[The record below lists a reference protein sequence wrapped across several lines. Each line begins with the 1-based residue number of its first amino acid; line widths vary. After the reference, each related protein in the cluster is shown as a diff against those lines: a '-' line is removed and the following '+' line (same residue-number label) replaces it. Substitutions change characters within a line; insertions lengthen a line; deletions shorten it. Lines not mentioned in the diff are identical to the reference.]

1 MFRLTPHS
9 LQARFLLGL
18 LLILA
23 CLGGFFALSLFMH
36 LERLVEN
43 EARDRAALILA
54 QAEAVQSY
62 VRNTLRPAMYSSLP
76 GDTFVIEAM
85 STSFV
90 TRAVMNDNNLAHDR
104 FTYRRVAVGA
114 RNPAYEA
121 SEFERGIIA
130 RFRDDPELTRVED
143 VSEEDGERLFITA
156 KPVRFE
162 TACLRCHGDP
172 EQAPPVLLSM
182 YGAERGF
189 WRKTGDLAGMTM
201 VALPMDQAVSGMTE
215 AVVSFG
221 VLFAGGALALFAV
234 IHVFFNRLVVHNL
247 RRMGGVMRRHFPD
260 EADMTMPRRGH
271 PDVGIDDLL
280 GDMESLARHL
290 SEARAKL
297 RDYAA
302 NLEGMVHE
310 RTVDL
315 ATEATA
321 RRTDVELFVG
331 LLDRLNR
338 SSGKGELLAASLAL
352 VARRFGADRAAYAC
366 VLSASDFHAWPDRA
380 VRPELPPD
388 WHDLAAEG
396 APRLTPRAWFI
407 PVQTSD
413 TTRGLL
419 CLYWDADHASGPGT
433 ADLAQA
439 VGRQLGIAMD
449 NLDALDNLL
458 RQNALLDS
466 IFEGISDPLLLL
478 GGDGR
483 VVLANSSALQ
493 LTRSLTRSLAT
504 SSDSGRDGAQGRGN
518 GDGGD
523 GGDENA
529 AGTDGAALAEL
540 LDAADIAA
548 RMGDGPVSRAVTL
561 RDGRSFAVNAYPL
574 GGRLERGGRTVAYLR
589 ETTDERRM
597 LERVQQH
604 EKLVAVGKLAAGLAH
619 EINNPLG
626 VIHCYA
632 DLLRAAAPDGQAQ
645 ADIDVIMRHT
655 EQARKVVRDL
665 LDFARPKQ
673 AERGPCDVAEVLSG
687 LADVFRPRAR
697 AARAR
702 IVPDLPDLPDLPDT
716 PGTPGGTAGGGNEC
730 APLPPVLADRSGLEQ
745 ILTNLLLNAL
755 DAVETD
761 APTLRDGPDGDDA
774 ETRSCRPDTA
784 GGTDG
789 KGGKDG
795 KDSGNGAD
803 DGDGADANAPPAFP
817 RPRRRGVVVLSA
829 RSLPDPHGQDE
840 VVVHVID
847 NGPGIPEE
855 HLPRLFDPFFT
866 TKAAGRGTGLGLAVV
881 FGIMRDMG
889 GRIEARNLTP
899 ADLAPAAQGGLAC
912 RVDLAA
918 LFAESSPSAQSAGS
932 AGFGQSAGSAGS
944 GPHASGF
951 PAEPA
956 RGAVFTLHLPAA
968 DRGHPAAPT
977 EHDA

>member
-1 MFRLTPHS
+1 MFPLKPHS

-62 VRNTLRPAMYSSLP
+62 VRNTLRPAMYRNLSE
-76 GDTFVIEAM
+76 DTFVIEAM

-121 SEFERGIIA
+121 TGLEREIIA
-130 RFRDDPELTRVED
+130 RFREDPELARVED
-143 VSEEDGERLFITA
+143 VTEEKGERLFITA
-156 KPVRFE
+156 RPVRFE
-162 TACLRCHGDP
+162 TSCLRCHGDP
-172 EQAPPVLLSM
+172 AEAPPVLLAM

-201 VALPMDQAVSGMTE
+201 VALPMDQAVSGMRE
-215 AVVSFG
+215 AVLSFG
-221 VLFAGGALALFAV
+221 VLFAGGALVLFAV
-234 IHVFFNRLVVHNL
+234 IHAFFNRLVVHNL
-247 RRMGGVMRRHFPD
+247 RRMGAVMRRHFPD
-260 EADMTMPRRGH
+260 EADKTMPRRGQ

-280 GDMESLARHL
+280 GDMESLALHL

-302 NLEGMVHE
+302 NLEGMVQE
-310 RTVDL
+310 RTSDL

-352 VARRFGADRAAYAC
+352 IARRFGADKAAYAC

-380 VRPELPPD
+380 VQPELPAD

-419 CLYWDADHASGPGT
+419 CLYWDADHASAPGT

-483 VVLANSSALQ
+483 VVLANSSARR
-493 LTRSLTRSLAT
+493 LTQSLKG
-504 SSDSGRDGAQGRGN
+504 DDGRGP
-518 GDGGD
+518 GLT
-523 GGDENA
+523 A
-529 AGTDGAALAEL
+529 L

-632 DLLRAAAPDGQAQ
+632 DLLRAAATDGQAQ

-673 AERGPCDVAEVLSG
+673 AERGPCDVGEVLAG

-697 AARAR
+697 AVRAR
-702 IVPDLPDLPDLPDT
+702 IVPDLPGLADLADD
-716 PGTPGGTAGGGNEC
+716 GGAGC

-761 APTLRDGPDGDDA
+761 APALRDDANGADGEDA
-774 ETRSCRPDTA
+774 EARSCRPGTVVDTA
-784 GGTDG
+784 GGTGGNTDG
-789 KGGKDG
+789 G
-795 KDSGNGAD
+795 D
-803 DGDGADANAPPAFP
+803 DVSAPPASP
-817 RPRRRGVVVLSA
+817 PPLRRGLVVLAA
-829 RSLPDPHGQDE
+829 RHLPEDGE

-899 ADLAPAAQGGLAC
+899 ADLIPPNQVPAAHGHGLTC

-918 LFAESSPSAQSAGS
+918 LFAEAARPDSGASAPQ
-932 AGFGQSAGSAGS
+932 
-944 GPHASGF
+944 
-951 PAEPA
+951 AELA

-968 DRGHPAAPT
+968 DRDHPAAPT

>member
-1 MFRLTPHS
+1 MIRLTPHS

-62 VRNTLRPAMYSSLP
+62 VRNTLRPAMYRTLSE
-76 GDTFVIEAM
+76 DTFVIEAM

-104 FTYRRVAVGA
+104 FTYRRVAEGA
-114 RNPAYEA
+114 RNPEYEA
-121 SEFERGIIA
+121 SGFERGIIA

-143 VSEEDGERLFITA
+143 VTEENGERLFITA

-162 TACLRCHGDP
+162 TSCLRCHGDP
-172 EQAPPVLLSM
+172 EQAPPVLLAM
-182 YGAERGF
+182 YGSERGF

-201 VALPMDQAVSGMTE
+201 VALPMDQAVSSMTE
-215 AVVSFG
+215 AVMSFG
-221 VLFAGGALALFAV
+221 VLFAGGALVLFAV

-260 EADMTMPRRGH
+260 EADMTMPRRRH

-302 NLEGMVHE
+302 NLEGMVQE

-352 VARRFGADRAAYAC
+352 IARRFGADRAAYAC

-380 VRPELPPD
+380 VQPQLPAD

-396 APRLTPRAWFI
+396 TPRLTPRAWFI

-483 VVLANSSALQ
+483 VVLANSSARR
-493 LTRSLTRSLAT
+493 LTRSLVASPNGGPNGDRGG
-504 SSDSGRDGAQGRGN
+504 DRIGEPHGAQGKDNAGHAN
-518 GDGGD
+518 AATDGG
-523 GGDENA
+523 
-529 AGTDGAALAEL
+529 ALAEL

-673 AERGPCDVAEVLSG
+673 AERGPCDVAEVLTG

-697 AARAR
+697 SARAR
-702 IVPDLPDLPDLPDT
+702 IVPDVPDVPDAASDMAQSPVVLLD
-716 PGTPGGTAGGGNEC
+716 GTAGDATDC
-730 APLPPVLADRSGLEQ
+730 TVLPLVLADRNGLEQ

-761 APTLRDGPDGDDA
+761 TPALHEAEAEDRACPPERAGVAGNAAGNWADDA
-774 ETRSCRPDTA
+774 
-784 GGTDG
+784 
-789 KGGKDG
+789 
-795 KDSGNGAD
+795 AD
-803 DGDGADANAPPAFP
+803 DADADAVIIPSAAAPL
-817 RPRRRGVVVLSA
+817 RRGLVVLAA
-829 RSLPDPHGQDE
+829 RSLPDDGE

-847 NGPGIPEE
+847 NGPGIAEE

-899 ADLAPAAQGGLAC
+899 ADFAPAAQGGLTC
-912 RVDLAA
+912 RIDLAA
-918 LFAESSPSAQSAGS
+918 LFAESARIDGYGPDAG
-932 AGFGQSAGSAGS
+932 AGADA
-944 GPHASGF
+944 P
-951 PAEPA
+951 PAELA
-956 RGAVFTLHLPAA
+956 RGAVFTLHLPTA
-968 DRGHPAAPT
+968 DRDHPAAPT

>member
-1 MFRLTPHS
+1 MIRLTPHS

-62 VRNTLRPAMYSSLP
+62 VRNTLRPAMYRTLSE
-76 GDTFVIEAM
+76 DTFVIEAM

-104 FTYRRVAVGA
+104 FTYRRVAEGA
-114 RNPAYEA
+114 RNPEYEA
-121 SEFERGIIA
+121 SGFERGIIA

-143 VSEEDGERLFITA
+143 VTEENGERLFITA

-162 TACLRCHGDP
+162 TSCLRCHGDP
-172 EQAPPVLLSM
+172 EQAPPVLLAM
-182 YGAERGF
+182 YGSERGF

-201 VALPMDQAVSGMTE
+201 VALPMDQAVSGMTD
-215 AVVSFG
+215 AVMSFG
-221 VLFAGGALALFAV
+221 VLFAGGALVLFAV

-247 RRMGGVMRRHFPD
+247 RRMGAVMRRHFPD
-260 EADMTMPRRGH
+260 EADMTMPRRRH

-302 NLEGMVHE
+302 NLEGMVQE

-352 VARRFGADRAAYAC
+352 IARRFGADRAAYAC

-380 VRPELPPD
+380 VRPELPAD
-388 WHDLAAEG
+388 WHDMAAEG
-396 APRLTPRAWFI
+396 SPRLTPRAWFI

-419 CLYWDADHASGPGT
+419 CLYWDADHACGPGT

-483 VVLANSSALQ
+483 VVLANSSARR
-493 LTRSLTRSLAT
+493 LTRSLVASPNGGPNGDRGG
-504 SSDSGRDGAQGRGN
+504 DRIGEPHGAQGKDNAGHAN
-518 GDGGD
+518 AATDGG
-523 GGDENA
+523 
-529 AGTDGAALAEL
+529 ALAEL

-673 AERGPCDVAEVLSG
+673 AERGPCDVADVLAG

-702 IVPDLPDLPDLPDT
+702 IVPDVSQDVSQDGAT
-716 PGTPGGTAGGGNEC
+716 TGGAGC
-730 APLPPVLADRSGLEQ
+730 APLPPVLADRNGLEQ

-761 APTLRDGPDGDDA
+761 GPTMHGA
-774 ETRSCRPDTA
+774 EPEDRSCPQDM
-784 GGTDG
+784 
-789 KGGKDG
+789 
-795 KDSGNGAD
+795 NGITGET
-803 DGDGADANAPPAFP
+803 GDADAMSPAAIP
-817 RPRRRGVVVLSA
+817 RPRQRGLVVLSA
-829 RSLPDPHGQDE
+829 RSLPEDGE

-847 NGPGIPEE
+847 NGPGIAEE

-899 ADLAPAAQGGLAC
+899 ADLAPAALGGLAC
-912 RVDLAA
+912 RIDLAA
-918 LFAESSPSAQSAGS
+918 LFAEAAQTAPAIGT
-932 AGFGQSAGSAGS
+932 
-944 GPHASGF
+944 GPHGPDGTGATDGQDRS
-951 PAEPA
+951 AERTDMPDMPDMPDMAELA

-968 DRGHPAAPT
+968 DREHPAPRT

>member
-1 MFRLTPHS
+1 MFPLKPHS

-18 LLILA
+18 VLILA

-62 VRNTLRPAMYSSLP
+62 VRNTLRPAMYRNLSE
-76 GDTFVIEAM
+76 DTFVIEAM

-121 SEFERGIIA
+121 TGVERELIA
-130 RFRDDPELTRVED
+130 RFREDPELARVED
-143 VSEEDGERLFITA
+143 VTEEDGERLFITA
-156 KPVRFE
+156 RPVRFE
-162 TACLRCHGDP
+162 TSCLRCHGDP
-172 EQAPPVLLSM
+172 AEAPPVLLAM

-189 WRKTGDLAGMTM
+189 WRKAGDLAGMTM
-201 VALPMDQAVSGMTE
+201 VALPMDQAVSGMRE
-215 AVVSFG
+215 AVLSFG
-221 VLFAGGALALFAV
+221 VLFAGGALVLFAV
-234 IHVFFNRLVVHNL
+234 IHAFFNRLVVHNL
-247 RRMGGVMRRHFPD
+247 RRMGAVMRRHFPD
-260 EADMTMPRRGH
+260 EADKTMPRRGQ

-280 GDMESLARHL
+280 GDMESLALHL

-302 NLEGMVHE
+302 NLEGMVQE
-310 RTVDL
+310 RTSDL

-352 VARRFGADRAAYAC
+352 IARRFGADRAAYAC
-366 VLSASDFHAWPDRA
+366 VLSSSDFHAWPDRA
-380 VRPELPPD
+380 VQPELPAD

-483 VVLANSSALQ
+483 VVLANSSARR
-493 LTRSLTRSLAT
+493 LTRSLEG
-504 SSDSGRDGAQGRGN
+504 DDGRGP
-518 GDGGD
+518 GL
-523 GGDENA
+523 A
-529 AGTDGAALAEL
+529 AL

-561 RDGRSFAVNAYPL
+561 RDGRSFAVNAYHL

-632 DLLRAAAPDGQAQ
+632 DLLRAAATDGQAQ

-673 AERGPCDVAEVLSG
+673 AERGPCDVGEVLAG

-697 AARAR
+697 AVRAR
-702 IVPDLPDLPDLPDT
+702 IVPDLPGLPDSD
-716 PGTPGGTAGGGNEC
+716 GGGAGC

-755 DAVETD
+755 DSVETD
-761 APTLRDGPDGDDA
+761 GPALREDA
-774 ETRSCRPDTA
+774 NGEAGEAGKARSCRPNMVGDT
-784 GGTDG
+784 D
-789 KGGKDG
+789 
-795 KDSGNGAD
+795 DSIGVD
-803 DGDGADANAPPAFP
+803 APPASPFP
-817 RPRRRGVVVLSA
+817 LRRGLVVLAA
-829 RSLPDPHGQDE
+829 RHLPEDGE

-866 TKAAGRGTGLGLAVV
+866 TKAAGRGTGLGLAVA

-899 ADLAPAAQGGLAC
+899 ADLAPAAQGGGLAC

-918 LFAESSPSAQSAGS
+918 LFAEAAESDPGASASA
-932 AGFGQSAGSAGS
+932 
-944 GPHASGF
+944 P
-951 PAEPA
+951 PAELA

-968 DRGHPAAPT
+968 DRDLPAAPT

>member
-1 MFRLTPHS
+1 MIRLTPHS

-43 EARDRAALILA
+43 EARDRAALILS

-62 VRNTLRPAMYSSLP
+62 VRNTLRPAMYRTLSE
-76 GDTFVIEAM
+76 DTFVIEAM

-114 RNPAYEA
+114 RNPEYEA
-121 SEFERGIIA
+121 SGFERGIIA
-130 RFRDDPELTRVED
+130 RFREDPELTRVED
-143 VSEEDGERLFITA
+143 VTEENGERLFITA

-162 TACLRCHGDP
+162 SSCLRCHGDP
-172 EQAPPVLLSM
+172 DLAPPVLLAM
-182 YGAERGF
+182 YGSERGF

-201 VALPMDQAVSGMTE
+201 VALPMDQAVSSMTE
-215 AVVSFG
+215 AVMSFG
-221 VLFAGGALALFAV
+221 VLFAGGALVLFAV

-260 EADMTMPRRGH
+260 EADMTMPRRRH

-280 GDMESLARHL
+280 GDMESLALHL

-302 NLEGMVHE
+302 NLEGMVQE

-352 VARRFGADRAAYAC
+352 IARRFGADRAAYAC

-380 VRPELPPD
+380 VQPQLPAD

-483 VVLANSSALQ
+483 VVLANSSA
-493 LTRSLTRSLAT
+493 RRLTRSLAA
-504 SSDSGRDGAQGRGN
+504 SRNGDRDGAP
-518 GDGGD
+518 DGGRQVARDD
-523 GGDENA
+523 GGHANA
-529 AGTDGAALAEL
+529 AATDGAALAEL

-548 RMGDGPVSRAVTL
+548 RMGEGPVSRAVTL

-673 AERGPCDVAEVLSG
+673 AERGPCDVAEVLTG

-697 AARAR
+697 SARAR
-702 IVPDLPDLPDLPDT
+702 IVPDVPDPSSDMPQSPDVLQDGPAGEASGCTALPQ
-716 PGTPGGTAGGGNEC
+716 
-730 APLPPVLADRSGLEQ
+730 VLADRNGLEQ

-761 APTLRDGPDGDDA
+761 DPALR
-774 ETRSCRPDTA
+774 EA
-784 GGTDG
+784 GNEDRVCPPELADFASDGTDSET
-789 KGGKDG
+789 DH
-795 KDSGNGAD
+795 D
-803 DGDGADANAPPAFP
+803 DDVTMPPAVP
-817 RPRRRGVVVLSA
+817 APLRRGLVVLAA
-829 RSLPDPHGQDE
+829 RSLPDDGE

-847 NGPGIPEE
+847 NGPGIAEE

-899 ADLAPAAQGGLAC
+899 ADLAPAAMGGLAC

-918 LFAESSPSAQSAGS
+918 LFAESAPI
-932 AGFGQSAGSAGS
+932 AGS
-944 GPHASGF
+944 GPDAS
-951 PAEPA
+951 PAELA
-956 RGAVFTLHLPAA
+956 RGAVFTLHLPTA
-968 DRGHPAAPT
+968 DRDHPAAPT

>member
-43 EARDRAALILA
+43 EARDRAALILS

-62 VRNTLRPAMYSSLP
+62 VRNTLRPAMYRAMP
-76 GDTFVIEAM
+76 DDTFVIEAM

-162 TACLRCHGDP
+162 TSCLRCHGDP

-221 VLFAGGALALFAV
+221 VLFAGGALVLFAV

-366 VLSASDFHAWPDRA
+366 VLSASDFHSWPDRA

-483 VVLANSSALQ
+483 VVLANSSALR
-493 LTRSLTRSLAT
+493 LTRSLTRSLEGT
-504 SSDSGRDGAQGRGN
+504 GGHRRDGT
-518 GDGGD
+518 GGK
-523 GGDENA
+523 GGPGLD
-529 AGTDGAALAEL
+529 EL

-716 PGTPGGTAGGGNEC
+716 PGTPGGTASGGNGC

-761 APTLRDGPDGDDA
+761 GPAMRDGANGDDA
-774 ETRSCRPDTA
+774 ET
-784 GGTDG
+784 
-789 KGGKDG
+789 
-795 KDSGNGAD
+795 
-803 DGDGADANAPPAFP
+803 GDGPDADPGASPAFP

-829 RSLPDPHGQDE
+829 RRLPDPHGQDE
-840 VVVHVID
+840 VVVQVID

-918 LFAESSPSAQSAGS
+918 LFAEFAESAESPGPGESG
-932 AGFGQSAGSAGS
+932 GS

-951 PAEPA
+951 PAELA

-968 DRGHPAAPT
+968 DRDHPAAPT

>member
-1 MFRLTPHS
+1 MIRLTPHS

-62 VRNTLRPAMYSSLP
+62 VRNTLRPAMYRTLSE
-76 GDTFVIEAM
+76 DTFVIEAM

-121 SEFERGIIA
+121 SDLERAIIE
-130 RFRDDPELTRVED
+130 RFREDPELTRVED
-143 VSEEDGERLFITA
+143 VTEDGGERLFITA
-156 KPVRFE
+156 RPVRFE
-162 TACLRCHGDP
+162 TSCLRCHGDP
-172 EQAPPVLLSM
+172 AEAPPVLLSM

-201 VALPMDQAVSGMTE
+201 VALPMDQAVSGMTD
-215 AVVSFG
+215 AVTSFG
-221 VLFAGGALALFAV
+221 VLFAGGALVLFAV

-280 GDMESLARHL
+280 GDMESLALHL

-321 RRTDVELFVG
+321 RRTDVALFVG

-338 SSGKGELLAASLAL
+338 SSGKGELLAASLEL
-352 VARRFGADRAAYAC
+352 IARRFGADRAAYAC

-380 VRPELPPD
+380 VRPDLPPD
-388 WHDLAAEG
+388 WHDMAAEG
-396 APRLTPRAWFI
+396 TPRLTPRAWFI

-419 CLYWDADHASGPGT
+419 CLYWDADHVSGPGT

-483 VVLANSSALQ
+483 VVLANSSA
-493 LTRSLTRSLAT
+493 RRLTRSLAAT
-504 SSDSGRDGAQGRGN
+504 RGQGADAASDGASGF
-518 GDGGD
+518 GGP
-523 GGDENA
+523 GLE
-529 AGTDGAALAEL
+529 EL

-673 AERGPCDVAEVLSG
+673 AERGPCDVADVLAG
-687 LADVFRPRAR
+687 LADVFRPRA
-697 AARAR
+697 
-702 IVPDLPDLPDLPDT
+702 
-716 PGTPGGTAGGGNEC
+716 
-730 APLPPVLADRSGLEQ
+730 
-745 ILTNLLLNAL
+745 
-755 DAVETD
+755 
-761 APTLRDGPDGDDA
+761 
-774 ETRSCRPDTA
+774 
-784 GGTDG
+784 
-789 KGGKDG
+789 
-795 KDSGNGAD
+795 
-803 DGDGADANAPPAFP
+803 
-817 RPRRRGVVVLSA
+817 
-829 RSLPDPHGQDE
+829 
-840 VVVHVID
+840 
-847 NGPGIPEE
+847 
-855 HLPRLFDPFFT
+855 
-866 TKAAGRGTGLGLAVV
+866 
-881 FGIMRDMG
+881 
-889 GRIEARNLTP
+889 
-899 ADLAPAAQGGLAC
+899 
-912 RVDLAA
+912 
-918 LFAESSPSAQSAGS
+918 
-932 AGFGQSAGSAGS
+932 
-944 GPHASGF
+944 
-951 PAEPA
+951 
-956 RGAVFTLHLPAA
+956 
-968 DRGHPAAPT
+968 
-977 EHDA
+977 

>member
-1 MFRLTPHS
+1 MIRLTPHS

-43 EARDRAALILA
+43 EARDRAALILS

-62 VRNTLRPAMYSSLP
+62 VRNTLRPAMYRNLSE
-76 GDTFVIEAM
+76 DTFVIEAM

-121 SEFERGIIA
+121 SDRERAIIA
-130 RFRDDPELTRVED
+130 RFQEDPELTRVED
-143 VSEEDGERLFITA
+143 VTEDEDDGERRFITA
-156 KPVRFE
+156 RPVRFE
-162 TACLRCHGDP
+162 TSCLRCHGDP
-172 EQAPPVLLSM
+172 AEAPPVLLAM
-182 YGAERGF
+182 YGTERGF

-215 AVVSFG
+215 AVTSFG
-221 VLFAGGALALFAV
+221 VLFAGGALVLFGV

-260 EADMTMPRRGH
+260 EADMTMPRRGQ

-280 GDMESLARHL
+280 GDMESLALHL

-315 ATEATA
+315 AAEATA
-321 RRTDVELFVG
+321 RRTDVALFVG

-352 VARRFGADRAAYAC
+352 IARRFGADRAAYAC

-380 VRPELPPD
+380 VQPDLPPD
-388 WHDLAAEG
+388 WHDMAAEG
-396 APRLTPRAWFI
+396 TPRLTPRAWFI

-419 CLYWDADHASGPGT
+419 CLFWDADHASGPGT

-483 VVLANSSALQ
+483 VVLANSSA
-493 LTRSLTRSLAT
+493 RRLTRSLAAT
-504 SSDSGRDGAQGRGN
+504 RNKGEGDAGDGRG
-518 GDGGD
+518 
-523 GGDENA
+523 ENVV
-529 AGTDGAALAEL
+529 GTDGAALNEL

-548 RMGDGPVSRAVTL
+548 RMGDGPVSRAVPL

-632 DLLRAAAPDGQAQ
+632 DLLRAAATDGQAQ

-673 AERGPCDVAEVLSG
+673 AERGPCAVAEVLAG

-702 IVPDLPDLPDLPDT
+702 IVPDVSQDVP
-716 PGTPGGTAGGGNEC
+716 PGIPQGGATASGTVC
-730 APLPPVLADRSGLEQ
+730 PSLPPVLADRNGLEQ

-761 APTLRDGPDGDDA
+761 GPIMHDDPALRGAGDEARACHPELAGLAGNGDDSGDDA
-774 ETRSCRPDTA
+774 
-784 GGTDG
+784 
-789 KGGKDG
+789 
-795 KDSGNGAD
+795 
-803 DGDGADANAPPAFP
+803 DAMPPAAIP
-817 RPRRRGVVVLSA
+817 RPHRRGLVVLSA
-829 RSLPDPHGQDE
+829 RSLPEDGE

-899 ADLAPAAQGGLAC
+899 ADLAPATQGGLCC
-912 RVDLAA
+912 RVDLAT
-918 LFAESSPSAQSAGS
+918 LFAEAAESSPSLGAAPHMPTEQSETADT
-932 AGFGQSAGSAGS
+932 AAL
-944 GPHASGF
+944 
-951 PAEPA
+951 A

-968 DRGHPAAPT
+968 DREHPAPLT

>member
-1 MFRLTPHS
+1 MIRLTPHS

-43 EARDRAALILA
+43 EARDRAALILS

-62 VRNTLRPAMYSSLP
+62 VRNTLRPAMYRTLSE
-76 GDTFVIEAM
+76 DTFVIEAM

-121 SEFERGIIA
+121 SDLERAIIE
-130 RFRDDPELTRVED
+130 RFREDPELTRVED
-143 VSEEDGERLFITA
+143 VTEDGGERRFITA

-162 TACLRCHGDP
+162 TSCLRCHGDP
-172 EQAPPVLLSM
+172 EQAPPVLLAM

-189 WRKTGDLAGMTM
+189 WRKAGDLAGMTM

-215 AVVSFG
+215 AVTSFG
-221 VLFAGGALALFAV
+221 VLFAGGALVLFAV

-260 EADMTMPRRGH
+260 EADMTMPRRRH

-280 GDMESLARHL
+280 GDMESLALHL

-315 ATEATA
+315 AAEATA
-321 RRTDVELFVG
+321 RRTDVALFVG

-352 VARRFGADRAAYAC
+352 IARRFGADRAAYAC

-380 VRPELPPD
+380 VKPELPPD
-388 WHDLAAEG
+388 WHDMAAEG
-396 APRLTPRAWFI
+396 TPRLTPRAWFI

-419 CLYWDADHASGPGT
+419 CLYWDTDHASGPGT

-483 VVLANSSALQ
+483 VVLANSSARR
-493 LTRSLTRSLAT
+493 LTRSLTRSLTQSLAT
-504 SSDSGRDGAQGRGN
+504 SSDSGRGGGRQGPRDGR
-518 GDGGD
+518 D

-529 AGTDGAALAEL
+529 AGTDGAALNEL

-632 DLLRAAAPDGQAQ
+632 DLLRAAATDGQAQ

-673 AERGPCDVAEVLSG
+673 AERGPCDVAEVLAG

-702 IVPDLPDLPDLPDT
+702 IVPDVSQDVP
-716 PGTPGGTAGGGNEC
+716 PGISQGGATTSGNGC
-730 APLPPVLADRSGLEQ
+730 VPLPPVLADRNGLEQ

-761 APTLRDGPDGDDA
+761 GPVMHEAGDESPACSPERAGFTDNEPDNWAGDAMGGDAAGDDA
-774 ETRSCRPDTA
+774 VTMPSA
-784 GGTDG
+784 
-789 KGGKDG
+789 
-795 KDSGNGAD
+795 A
-803 DGDGADANAPPAFP
+803 AIP
-817 RPRRRGVVVLSA
+817 RPRRRGLVVLSA
-829 RSLPDPHGQDE
+829 RGLPEDGE

-912 RVDLAA
+912 RIDLAA
-918 LFAESSPSAQSAGS
+918 LFAESAPIAGS
-932 AGFGQSAGSAGS
+932 CPDAGAGPDAGSC
-944 GPHASGF
+944 PDAS
-951 PAEPA
+951 PAELA

-968 DRGHPAAPT
+968 DRDHPAPLT

>member
-1 MFRLTPHS
+1 VIRLTPHS

-43 EARDRAALILA
+43 EARDRAALILS

-62 VRNTLRPAMYSSLP
+62 VRNTLRPAMYRTLSE
-76 GDTFVIEAM
+76 DTFVIEAM

-114 RNPAYEA
+114 RNPTYEA
-121 SEFERGIIA
+121 SDLERALIE
-130 RFRDDPELTRVED
+130 RFREDPELTRVED
-143 VSEEDGERLFITA
+143 VTEENGERLFITA

-162 TACLRCHGDP
+162 ASCLRCHGDP
-172 EQAPPVLLSM
+172 ELAPPVLLAM
-182 YGAERGF
+182 YGSERGF

-201 VALPMDQAVSGMTE
+201 VALPMDQAVSGMTD
-215 AVVSFG
+215 AVTSFG
-221 VLFAGGALALFAV
+221 VLFAGGALVLFAV

-280 GDMESLARHL
+280 GDMESLALHL

-352 VARRFGADRAAYAC
+352 IARRFGADRAAYAC

-388 WHDLAAEG
+388 WHDMAAEG
-396 APRLTPRAWFI
+396 TPRLTARAWFI

-419 CLYWDADHASGPGT
+419 CLFWDADHASGPGT

-483 VVLANSSALQ
+483 VVLANSSARR
-493 LTRSLTRSLAT
+493 LTRSLTSAPNKE
-504 SSDSGRDGAQGRGN
+504 DK
-518 GDGGD
+518 GDGEN
-523 GGDENA
+523 GGE
-529 AGTDGAALAEL
+529 GGATGIGGPGLAEL

-632 DLLRAAAPDGQAQ
+632 DLLRAAATDGQAQ

-673 AERGPCDVAEVLSG
+673 AERGPCDVADVLAG

-702 IVPDLPDLPDLPDT
+702 IVPDLPVAPGAPDAPD
-716 PGTPGGTAGGGNEC
+716 GTAGGGC

-761 APTLRDGPDGDDA
+761 GPIMRDAPALRDA
-774 ETRSCRPDTA
+774 EDE
-784 GGTDG
+784 G
-789 KGGKDG
+789 
-795 KDSGNGAD
+795 
-803 DGDGADANAPPAFP
+803 

-829 RSLPDPHGQDE
+829 RRLADPSGQDE

-899 ADLAPAAQGGLAC
+899 ADLAPAAMGGLAC

-918 LFAESSPSAQSAGS
+918 LFAEAAETDYAPINQSGHAVGS
-932 AGFGQSAGSAGS
+932 APDSPDAPDAPGRIPGLAGLPGLTGLAGL
-944 GPHASGF
+944 
-951 PAEPA
+951 AERAELAELAELTELAGLAELA

-968 DRGHPAAPT
+968 DREHPAPLT